1 MYFDIRKEESGM
13 LHKLKYILVTITILS
28 LIFVCCMVCYVSANS
43 QLINYEKSK
52 NSLLSFNNTYD
63 KVFNGLIAEAK
74 DYISTGDA
82 SAKYKFTNYANNFI
96 SCNNV
101 NTNYLRFS
109 DSGELSDF
117 EIPNDHNKSAD
128 NTHTNFSLDSKEQDL
143 LLSNLACYNQLLDI
157 ILSAVDQKNTS
168 YIYNNTFV
176 DLYST
181 KTNLAND
188 YTSHYMER
196 IKEKEAHL
204 QYLLHIISTF
214 SIFIGTVLA
223 LCASR
228 AVSLYLKANQYN
240 AYFNQLYSKAIEN
253 ADVGMAIVDKHYK
266 YEYMNATYK
275 QLLNIQSPNPLGQT
289 SFAILPEEIATT
301 LPSHSFA
308 ENQKNILLSYTHE
321 GEIRCINYN
330 CFAIFDDKDEPKFV
344 SLIQDCTES
353 KRKDNELKQQLKEI
367 EFFANAKSSFI
378 ANVSHEI
385 KTPLNVISGM
395 VHILKG
401 TELTNK
407 QNDILSKIHISSE
420 LLLNIINDVLD
431 ISKIQKSNFVLYPS
445 DFNLLNMLDE
455 YEEIFRPIIY
465 SKGLEFIKDFK
476 FPADL
481 CLSMDKTRLA
491 QVLLNLV
498 NNACK
503 FTNSGH
509 IRLIIE
515 QLGGQANSI
524 LLKFTIE
531 DTGLGIEE
539 TDVSKVFQEFEQL
552 ENHLTK
558 QHQGTGLGLA
568 ICKHVVNAMGGDIWV
583 ESQKGVGSKFQFT
596 IWTRTADPAVCA
608 VSSGASNSLPLLD
621 GKGHRVLVVEDTELN
636 YEVTQNMLAD
646 SQIICEHACDGQ
658 EAIDMCIKVPENYY
672 TVILMDI
679 HMPNMDG
686 YTAAEILKTEIGIT
700 CPIIALTATNIDT
713 ETKNRYKGIM
723 DGFISKPFR
732 YQDFHR
738 TLLPY
743 FGGCK
748 DSKPIPVPSD
758 LALENECT
766 SDLNL
771 AEAAKN
777 LGCSEKQYIKH
788 LTKFKTSYAHV
799 DNDIQELLLDKNYT
813 EAHRIAHSVKGLA
826 GTLGLLPLQEVA
838 AELEAALK
846 EESEKATT
854 LLPIFRDKLDGVCKK
869 SSGCN

>member
-1 MYFDIRKEESGM
+1 M
-13 LHKLKYILVTITILS
+13 
-28 LIFVCCMVCYVSANS
+28 
-43 QLINYEKSK
+43 Q
-52 NSLLSFNNTYD
+52 
-63 KVFNGLIAEAK
+63 
-74 DYISTGDA
+74 
-82 SAKYKFTNYANNFI
+82 
-96 SCNNV
+96 
-101 NTNYLRFS
+101 
-109 DSGELSDF
+109 
-117 EIPNDHNKSAD
+117 
-128 NTHTNFSLDSKEQDL
+128 
-143 LLSNLACYNQLLDI
+143 SNAFY
-157 ILSAVDQKNTS
+157 
-168 YIYNNTFV
+168 

-181 KTNLAND
+181 RVSLTNQ
-188 YTSHYMER
+188 YTSHYMDR
-196 IKEKEAHL
+196 IKEKEDN
-204 QYLLHIISTF
+204 LLFFLHFISTF
-214 SIFIGTVLA
+214 SIFIGTILA
-223 LCASR
+223 LCASK
-228 AVSLYLKANQYN
+228 AVSLYLKNNQYN

-289 SFAILPEEIATT
+289 SFAILPEEIAET

-308 ENQKNILLSYTHE
+308 ENQKNILLSYTFD
-321 GEIRCINYN
+321 GKMRYINYN
-330 CFAIFDDKDEPKFV
+330 CFAIFDDNDEPKFV
-344 SLIQDCTES
+344 TLIQDCTDS

-367 EFFANAKSSFI
+367 EYFANAKSSFI

-385 KTPLNVISGM
+385 KTPLNVICGM

-401 TELTNK
+401 TELTDK
-407 QNDILSKIHISSE
+407 QDDILSKIHISSE

-431 ISKIQKSNFVLYPS
+431 ISKIQKSNFILYPS
-445 DFNLLNMLDE
+445 DFNLLNMLNE
-455 YEEIFRPIIY
+455 SEEIFRPIIY
-465 SKGLEFIKDFK
+465 NKGLEFIKDFK
-476 FPADL
+476 FPPDL

-509 IRLIIE
+509 IRLVIE
-515 QLGGQANSI
+515 PLGNHGNSI

-531 DTGLGIEE
+531 DTGMGIDKE
-539 TDVSKVFQEFEQL
+539 DVSKVFQEFEQL

-583 ESQKGVGSKFQFT
+583 ESQKNVGSRFQFT
-596 IWTRTADPAVCA
+596 IWARTID
-608 VSSGASNSLPLLD
+608 SSLCDMVGVTSNSRSLLN
-621 GKGHRVLVVEDTELN
+621 GEGHRVLVVEDTELN

-646 SQIICEHACDGQ
+646 SHIICEHACDGQ

-679 HMPNMDG
+679 HMPKMDG
-686 YTAAEILKTEIGIT
+686 YTAAEILKTEIGVT
-700 CPIIALTATNIDT
+700 CPILALTATNIDV
-713 ETKNRYKGIM
+713 ETKEKYKGIM

-732 YQDFHR
+732 YKEFFR

-743 FGGCK
+743 FGSVKASEDFPAGA
-748 DSKPIPVPSD
+748 SVPEEIKCTGD
-758 LALENECT
+758 LSL
-766 SDLNL
+766 S
-771 AEAAKN
+771 EAAKN

-799 DNDIQELLLDKNYT
+799 DNDIQELLLDKNFT

-826 GTLGLLPLQEVA
+826 GTLGLIPLQQVA

-854 LLPIFRDKLDGVCKK
+854 LLPIFRYELDGVCKK
-869 SSGCN
+869 SSDFN

>member
-1 MYFDIRKEESGM
+1 M
-13 LHKLKYILVTITILS
+13 LHKLKYILVTITVLS
-28 LIFVCCMVCYVSANS
+28 LIFVCCMICYVSANS

-52 NSLLSFNNTYD
+52 NSLLNFNNTYD
-63 KVFNGLIAEAK
+63 KVFNELVAEAK
-74 DYISTGDA
+74 NYISTGNA
-82 SAKYKFTNYANNFI
+82 PAKYKFTNYANNFI

-101 NTNYLRFS
+101 NINYLRFS
-109 DSGELSDF
+109 DSQELSDF
-117 EIPNDHNKSAD
+117 EIPNDHSKTSN
-128 NTHTNFSLDSKEQDL
+128 NVYTTFSLDSKEQDL
-143 LLSNLACYNQLLDI
+143 LLSSLNSYNQLLDI
-157 ILSAVDQKNTS
+157 ILLAVDQKNMS
-168 YIYNNTFV
+168 YINSYTFMNLYGTKNSISNT
-176 DLYST
+176 
-181 KTNLAND
+181 
-188 YTSHYMER
+188 YTEHFMER
-196 IKEKEAHL
+196 IAEKEARL
-204 QYLLHIISTF
+204 EYFLHVISTF
-214 SIFIGTVLA
+214 SIFVGIVLGFF
-223 LCASR
+223 ASK
-228 AVSLYLKANQYN
+228 AVSLYLKNNQYN

-289 SFAILPEEIATT
+289 SFSLLPEEISAT

-308 ENQKNILLSYTHE
+308 ENQKNIFLSYTHE

-395 VHILKG
+395 VHILKS
-401 TELTNK
+401 TELTDK
-407 QNDILSKIHISSE
+407 QSDILSKIHISSE

-445 DFNLLNMLDE
+445 DFNLLDMLNE
-455 YEEIFRPIIY
+455 SEEIFRPII
-465 SKGLEFIKDFK
+465 SNKGLEFIKEFQ
-476 FPADL
+476 FPSDL
-481 CLSMDKTRLA
+481 CLSVDKTRLA

-503 FTNSGH
+503 FTNAGH
-509 IRLIIE
+509 IRLIVE
-515 QLGGQANSI
+515 PLERQSKSV

-539 TDVSKVFQEFEQL
+539 NDAAKVFQEFEQL

-568 ICKHVVNAMGGDIWV
+568 ICKHIVNAMGGDIWV
-583 ESQKGVGSKFQFT
+583 ESQKGFGSKFQFT
-596 IWTRTADPAVCA
+596 IWARTADSV
-608 VSSGASNSLPLLD
+608 ASEVPYGTSNALPILN

-658 EAIDMCIKVPENYY
+658 EAIDMCVKVPENYY

-679 HMPNMDG
+679 HMPVMDG

-700 CPIIALTATNIDT
+700 CPIIALTATNIDNQ
-713 ETKNRYKGIM
+713 TKEKYKGIM
-723 DGFISKPFR
+723 DDFISKPFR
-732 YQDFHR
+732 YHDFHR
-738 TLLPY
+738 ALLPY
-743 FGGCK
+743 FGSDK
-748 DSKPIPVPSD
+748 TAVPLSIPPEADSEIDSDTEEVPNDFS
-758 LALENECT
+758 
-766 SDLNL
+766 L

-799 DNDIQELLLDKNYT
+799 DNDIQELLLDKNFT

-826 GTLGLLPLQEVA
+826 GTLGLLTLQQVA
-838 AELEAALK
+838 AGLEAALK
-846 EESEKATT
+846 EESEKAST
-854 LLPIFRDKLDGVCKK
+854 LLPIFRNELDGVCKK

>member
-1 MYFDIRKEESGM
+1 
-13 LHKLKYILVTITILS
+13 
-28 LIFVCCMVCYVSANS
+28 MVCYVSANS

-52 NSLLSFNNTYD
+52 NSLLSFNSTYD
-63 KVFNGLIAEAK
+63 KVFNGLIIEAK

-82 SAKYKFTNYANNFI
+82 SSKYKFTNNTKNFI

-101 NTNYLRFS
+101 NTNYLRLS
-109 DSGELSDF
+109 DKEELSDF
-117 EIPNDHNKSAD
+117 EIPNDHNKSTANID
-128 NTHTNFSLDSKEQDL
+128 TTFSLDSKEQNL
-143 LLSNLACYNQLLDI
+143 LLSSLEYYNQLLDI
-157 ILSAVDQKNTS
+157 ILASVDQKDISIISSNVF
-168 YIYNNTFV
+168 I
-176 DLYST
+176 DLYTS
-181 KTNLAND
+181 KTSVTNE
-188 YTSHYMER
+188 YTLHYMDR
-196 IKEKEAHL
+196 VKEKQAQL
-204 QYLLHIISTF
+204 QYFLHIISTF
-214 SIFIGTVLA
+214 SIFVGTILA
-223 LCASR
+223 LFASR
-228 AVSLYLKANQYN
+228 AVSLYLKSNQYN

-308 ENQKNILLSYTHE
+308 ENQKNISLSYTHE

-367 EFFANAKSSFI
+367 EYFANAKSSFI

-401 TELTNK
+401 TELTDK

-445 DFNLLNMLDE
+445 AFNLLNMLNE
-455 YEEIFRPIIY
+455 YEEIFRPIIHN
-465 SKGLEFIKDFK
+465 KGLEFIKEFN
-476 FPADL
+476 FPTDL

-491 QVLLNLV
+491 QILLNLV

-503 FTNSGH
+503 FTNSGY
-509 IRLIIE
+509 IRLIID
-515 QLGGQANSI
+515 QIGQQSNSV

-539 TDVSKVFQEFEQL
+539 EDVSKVFQEFKQL

-583 ESQKGVGSKFQFT
+583 ESEKGVGSKFQFT
-596 IWTRTADPAVCA
+596 IWARTAESTVCD
-608 VSSGASNSLPLLD
+608 VTSGTSNSLPLLN
-621 GKGHRVLVVEDTELN
+621 GNGHRVLVVEDTELN

-658 EAIDMCIKVPENYY
+658 EAIDMCIKVPEEYY

-686 YTAAEILKTEIGIT
+686 YTAAEILKSEVGIT

-713 ETKNRYKGIM
+713 ETKEKYKGIM
-723 DGFISKPFR
+723 DDFISKPFR
-732 YQDFHR
+732 YQDFYR

-743 FGGCK
+743 FGECK
-748 DSKPIPVPSD
+748 KSKLISAPSD
-758 LALENECT
+758 LEPEVECS

-826 GTLGLLPLQEVA
+826 GTLGLIPLQQVA

-869 SSGCN
+869 SSGFN